1 MNKKDDIEEEYRT
14 GFVAVVGKPNVG
26 KSTLINSLLGMKIA
40 AVSPRPQTT
49 RQRQLGILTLTNA
62 QIVFIDTPG
71 IHIPH
76 HLLGRMMNE
85 IAQKA
90 LQEADIIIWI
100 VDASQAVSEEDK
112 LIAGQLSRLPAVH
125 PVLLVLNKIDLL
137 EGDRLAQ
144 RQMEYMQMLKSAHPI
159 EISALSGYGISE
171 LKDFLVKRL
180 PVGEPFYSSEQVTDY
195 FERQIAADLIRESAM
210 IHLRDEVPHAIAVR
224 VDEYRERDE
233 KGAYIVATLFV
244 EKESQK
250 GIVIGHGG
258 EMLKKIGTGAR
269 LSIEEMS
276 GRKIFLDLQ
285 VKVNKNWRNNP
296 QVLQKMG
303 YEIDEEV

>member
-1 MNKKDDIEEEYRT
+1 
-14 GFVAVVGKPNVG
+14 
-26 KSTLINSLLGMKIA
+26 LINALLGQKIA

-49 RQRQLGILTLTNA
+49 RQRQLGILTLADA

-76 HLLGRMMNE
+76 HLLGRVMNN
-85 IAQKA
+85 IAQEA
-90 LQEADIIIWI
+90 LREADIIIWI
-100 VDASQAVSEEDK
+100 VDASQMASKEDR
-112 LIAGQLSRLPAVH
+112 LIAEQLSHSHPAH
-125 PVLLVLNKIDLL
+125 PILLALNKIDLL

-144 RQMEYMQMLKSAHPI
+144 RQAEYMQMLKSAHPI
-159 EISALSGYGISE
+159 EISALNGYGVSE
-171 LKDFLVKRL
+171 LQVFLVRHL
-180 PVGEPFYSSEQVTDY
+180 PLGEPFYSPEQVTDY
-195 FERQIAADLIRESAM
+195 YERQIAAELIRESAI

-233 KGAYIVATLFV
+233 QGAYIVATLYV

-258 EMLKKIGTGAR
+258 EMLKKIGTVAR
-269 LSIEEMS
+269 QSIEEMS
-276 GRKIFLDLQ
+276 GRKIFLDLR

-296 QVLQKMG
+296 QVLKKMG
-303 YEIDEEV
+303 YKIDGKV